1 MSLRGHKRV
10 GERRPLLSQ
19 AKVKDLRMEIILA
32 IRPLDEG

>member
-1 MSLRGHKRV
+1 MSIRGQERV

-19 AKVKDLRMEIILA
+19 AKVKGLRKEIILA